1 MTFPENLAERE
12 AYILA
17 QVKAGS
23 YEAEWVPVTSSSGE
37 LHAVFWVMAD
47 ALKVEGI
54 RVNVSAT
61 LEQQIADVV
70 GGMLMTGKVADLVY
84 QQAQLR
90 VGPYPMPITTTTK
103 AMIEHSE
110 KISAAISVLTP
121 FGESCMGKLVSSAG
135 KDWILDKKLE
145 ASPGR
150 ACNYGW
156 HFVGTSYQGIKGY
169 PCVTLSKDEM
179 TQKPIYVI
187 QPNATA
193 HDPHHQ
199 DYSQTCRLMAQL
211 CEVNGV
217 RMLTAG
223 LLSDPTLAVLI
234 NHDGVLKNTRQPG
247 VPEPVKTEFVLP
259 MDKIFGKVSNA

>member
-1 MTFPENLAERE
+1 
-12 AYILA
+12 
-17 QVKAGS
+17 
-23 YEAEWVPVTSSSGE
+23 
-37 LHAVFWVMAD
+37 MAD
-47 ALKVEGI
+47 ALKVEDV

-84 QQAQLR
+84 SQAQLR
-90 VGPYPMPITTTTK
+90 VGPYPQPITTSTK

-110 KISAAISVLTP
+110 KISAAVSALTP
-121 FGESCMGKLVSSAG
+121 LGESCMGKLVSSAG

-145 ASPGR
+145 YSTGR

-169 PCVTLSKDEM
+169 PCVTLAKDET

-193 HDPHHQ
+193 HDPHHT
-199 DYSQTCRLMAQL
+199 DYSQTCRLMSQF

-223 LLSDPTLAVLI
+223 LLSDATLVALI
-234 NHDGVLKNTRQPG
+234 SHDGVLKNTRQPG
-247 VPEPVKTEFVLP
+247 VPAPENTEFTMP
-259 MDKIFGKVSNA
+259 MDKISGKVRRPTS